1 MDGGIAD
8 NIGLRGMLHALSS
21 TDGEL
26 SVLRLVNLK
35 RVKRVVVITVN
46 AKTESEARLDR
57 REGRPRI
64 VDVLLTVSTAPMGNY
79 SFETVELLRSGIKE
93 WNRDAETLEQCRQ
106 LLRDA
111 CPSARLPEGDLAP
124 VEFYP
129 VEVTFAA
136 IADAAERRFFND
148 IGTNYS
154 LSDEQV
160 TRLIELGP
168 KLLDASPVFRAL
180 VDRLR

>member
-1 MDGGIAD
+1 M
-8 NIGLRGMLHALSS
+8 R
-21 TDGEL
+21 
-26 SVLRLVNLK
+26 
-35 RVKRVVVITVN
+35 
-46 AKTESEARLDR
+46 
-57 REGRPRI
+57 
-64 VDVLLTVSTAPMGNY
+64 
-79 SFETVELLRSGIKE
+79 
-93 WNRDAETLEQCRQ
+93 
-106 LLRDA
+106 
-111 CPSARLPEGDLAP
+111 ARLPESELTP

-180 VDRLR
+180 VDRLKYDGLVGGHRTGRRTEVAGRDPVSHRTHPGPIWLRRGPRRRPDRHRGRVSWARGTE

>member
-1 MDGGIAD
+1 M
-8 NIGLRGMLHALSS
+8 R
-21 TDGEL
+21 
-26 SVLRLVNLK
+26 
-35 RVKRVVVITVN
+35 
-46 AKTESEARLDR
+46 
-57 REGRPRI
+57 
-64 VDVLLTVSTAPMGNY
+64 
-79 SFETVELLRSGIKE
+79 
-93 WNRDAETLEQCRQ
+93 
-106 LLRDA
+106 
-111 CPSARLPEGDLAP
+111 ARLPESELAP

-136 IADAAERRFFND
+136 IADATERRFFDD

-180 VDRLR
+180 VDRLK